1 MNPRLFL
8 SIILFCLCT
17 FSSFAQDTSAEEQ
30 ALLDK
35 LETLS
40 GDEKMNAIFHLS
52 LLHEGEE
59 KMLYYTDMME
69 EYARQINDEYYTGSA
84 LLLRAT
90 YYLNWGSGED
100 FLHHAAIS
108 RDYFLSHNDLTR
120 YFTIEPLII
129 AWYIQTG
136 KYETARRIIDE
147 MLNVSIKE
155 ESVYGEMTA
164 YDCMG
169 DVYAAGE
176 YYDKAVEAYI
186 QSYALI
192 EKWDAGKQMHKLDI
206 GSKVVGVAYHAGE
219 YDKVREYCDKIIALE
234 RALKEDDT
242 ELGALQ
248 SDDYTKIAYA
258 YSAML
263 HVRQG
268 ETDKALEYLQAA
280 DTLNH
285 SIESFGQLLNIAYA
299 MYYSAIGQYDKALRY
314 VEQTIEYNSAHDYI
328 IGYIDALTLKSEIE
342 NQVGSSAAYTTLKE
356 AGRLADSL
364 ARKQLAVQLSELR
377 TIYQVEKVTAEKTRN
392 RNYFLFALGG
402 CVLLLL
408 LLSVAFYYNRIIT
421 AKNRR
426 LYAQIKEQD
435 RLSEEMERNYA
446 MALSSR
452 DGHKPAGEASED
464 LPGDHQQRELVARLK
479 KYLLSQGS
487 LALADLGRDELIA
500 ALGTNKNILSEAV
513 RAVTGKTPMEYLRFL
528 QLEEARRM
536 IDSHPELTVEA
547 IAGECGFNT
556 PSTFYRAFR
565 RQYGITSAE
574 YRRMAAA
581 GD

>member
-1 MNPRLFL
+1 
-8 SIILFCLCT
+8 
-17 FSSFAQDTSAEEQ
+17 
-30 ALLDK
+30 
-35 LETLS
+35 
-40 GDEKMNAIFHLS
+40 
-52 LLHEGEE
+52 
-59 KMLYYTDMME
+59 
-69 EYARQINDEYYTGSA
+69 
-84 LLLRAT
+84 LLRAT

-155 ESVYGEMTA
+155 ESVYGEMNA

-248 SDDYTKIAYA
+248 SDDYTKVAYA

-280 DTLNH
+280 DTLRN
-285 SIESFGQLLNIAYA
+285 SIESYGQPLNIACA
-299 MYYSAIGQYDKALRY
+299 MYYSAVGQYDKALRY
-314 VEQTIEYNSAHDYI
+314 VEQAIEYSSANGYTMDYV
-328 IGYIDALTLKSEIE
+328 DALTLKSEIE
-342 NQVGSSAAYTTLKE
+342 NQMRSSAAYATLKE

-377 TIYQVEKVTAEKTRN
+377 TIYQVEKITAEKTRN

-402 CVLLLL
+402 CMLLLA
-408 LLSVAFYYNRIIT
+408 V
-421 AKNRR
+421 
-426 LYAQIKEQD
+426 
-435 RLSEEMERNYA
+435 ERGVP
-446 MALSSR
+446 L
-452 DGHKPAGEASED
+452 
-464 LPGDHQQRELVARLK
+464 
-479 KYLLSQGS
+479 
-487 LALADLGRDELIA
+487 
-500 ALGTNKNILSEAV
+500 
-513 RAVTGKTPMEYLRFL
+513 
-528 QLEEARRM
+528 
-536 IDSHPELTVEA
+536 
-547 IAGECGFNT
+547 
-556 PSTFYRAFR
+556 
-565 RQYGITSAE
+565 
-574 YRRMAAA
+574 
-581 GD
+581 

>member
-40 GDEKMNAIFHLS
+40 GDEKMNTIFHLS

-90 YYLNWGSGED
+90 YYFNWGSGED

-108 RDYFLSHNDLTR
+108 RDYHLSHDDLPR
-120 YFTIEPLII
+120 YLATEAFII
-129 AWYIQTG
+129 AWHIETG
-136 KYETARRIIDE
+136 KYETALRIIDE
-147 MLNVSIKE
+147 MLKVSIKE
-155 ESVYGEMTA
+155 KSAYGEMTA

-169 DVYAAGE
+169 DVYAAGR
-176 YYDKAVEAYI
+176 YYDKAFEAYI
-186 QSYALI
+186 RSYALI
-192 EKWDAGKQMHKLDI
+192 EKWDAGGQMHKLDI
-206 GSKVVGVAYHAGE
+206 GTKVVGAAYHAGE

-234 RALKEDDT
+234 GALKEDDT
-242 ELGALQ
+242 ELGAQ
-248 SDDYTKIAYA
+248 KGDDYTKAAYA
-258 YSAML
+258 YCAML

-364 ARKQLAVQLSELR
+364 AREQLAVQLSELR

-513 RAVTGKTPMEYLRFL
+513 RAVTGKTPMEYLCFL

-565 RQYGITSAE
+565 RQYGITPAE

>member
-1 MNPRLFL
+1 MKSRLFL
-8 SIILFCLCT
+8 SLVLCCLCT
-17 FSSFAQDTSAEEQ
+17 FASFAQQDTSAEEQ

-40 GDEKMNAIFHLS
+40 GDEKMNTIFHLS

-69 EYARQINDEYYTGSA
+69 EYARQINDEYYIGSA

-90 YYLNWGSGED
+90 YYFNWGSNED

-108 RDYFLSHNDLTR
+108 RDYHLSHNDLTR
-120 YFTIEPLII
+120 YLAIESFII
-129 AWYIQTG
+129 AWHIETG
-136 KYETARRIIDE
+136 KYETALRIIDE
-147 MLNVSIKE
+147 MLKVSIKE
-155 ESVYGEMTA
+155 KSVYGEMTA

-176 YYDKAVEAYI
+176 YYDKAVESYI

-192 EKWDAGKQMHKLDI
+192 EKWNAEGQMHKLDI
-206 GSKVVGVAYHAGE
+206 GSKVVGAAYHAGE

-234 RALKEDDT
+234 GTLKEDET
-242 ELGALQ
+242 ELGAQQ
-248 SDDYTKIAYA
+248 SDDYTKVAYA

-263 HVRQG
+263 HIRQG
-268 ETDKALEYLQAA
+268 ETDKALEYLQAT
-280 DTLNH
+280 DTLSHN
-285 SIESFGQLLNIAYA
+285 IESYGQPLNIAYA

-314 VEQTIEYNSAHDYI
+314 VEQTIEYNSANGYMM
-328 IGYIDALTLKSEIE
+328 GYIDALTLKSEIE
-342 NQVGSSAAYTTLKE
+342 NQMGSSAAYATLKE
-356 AGRLADSL
+356 AGSLADSL
-364 ARKQLAVQLSELR
+364 ARKQLAVQLSELH
-377 TIYQVEKVTAEKTRN
+377 TIYQVEKITAEKTRN

-402 CVLLLL
+402 CMLLLL
-408 LLSVAFYYNRIIT
+408 LLSVAFHYNRIIT

-452 DGHKPAGEASED
+452 DGQEPVGKASED
-464 LPGDHQQRELVARLK
+464 LPGDCQQRELVARLK
-479 KYLLSQGS
+479 KHLLCQGN
-487 LALADLGRDELIA
+487 LAFANLGRDELTA

-536 IDSHPELTVEA
+536 ID
-547 IAGECGFNT
+547 
-556 PSTFYRAFR
+556 
-565 RQYGITSAE
+565 
-574 YRRMAAA
+574 
-581 GD
+581 